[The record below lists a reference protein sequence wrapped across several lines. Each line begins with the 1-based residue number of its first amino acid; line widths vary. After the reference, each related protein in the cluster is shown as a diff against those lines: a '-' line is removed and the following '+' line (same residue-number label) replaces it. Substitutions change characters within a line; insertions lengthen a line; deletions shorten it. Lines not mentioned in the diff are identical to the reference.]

1 MKKRFGFIVA
11 ALLTA
16 SCAFAQTIEPSG
28 DKGDK
33 NILNHLDGSISL
45 NHWRGCRFGNAYW

>member
-11 ALLTA
+11 AYLTA

-28 DKGDK
+28 DEE
-33 NILNHLDGSISL
+33 IRTFSITWMVLSL
-45 NHWRGCRFGNAYW
+45 WEPLAWV

>member
-33 NILNHLDGSISL
+33 NILNHLDGSIT
-45 NHWRGCRFGNAYW
+45 FGVTTQHPYGHE